1 MCGISGI
8 VNFNGDSVKEEQLR
22 CMMEIIRHRGPN
34 DDGTYIEDNI
44 GLGFV
49 RLSIIDLSSAGHQP
63 KHDGTGRYTLV
74 FNGEIFNYLELR
86 DELTQ
91 QGISFTSNSDSEVL
105 LKSYIHY
112 GEKCLDKFNGMFA
125 FVIYDNVEK
134 TMFGARDRFGVK
146 PFYYHKSEKNFIF
159 ASEIPAILSVY
170 GRKNTANEE
179 VIFDYLAFNRTDQT
193 ENTFF
198 NDIKKLQHGHCF
210 TLKNGELSIRKWY
223 DLKEKV
229 CKTEIKSDV
238 EKYKDLLEDAVRI
251 RLRSDVPVGV
261 CLSGGLDSSTI
272 TSIISKEFGNTDVH
286 TFSAVYG
293 SGIKADESKFINL
306 YQDLLKNMHQTYPSA
321 ETLMSD
327 LNDFVRLH
335 GEPMPSTGPYAQY
348 RVMKLAKENVTV
360 TLDGQGAD
368 EELAGYHYFYGL
380 YFKELLKSLH
390 LFRMFKEMFC
400 YLKLHRSGYGFM
412 TMIYFMLPR
421 GMKRKARVNERGYIS
436 ECFAA
441 QHNRSVIVDE
451 LYNSRSLK
459 ESLVNH
465 FEYKLEHL
473 LKWNDRNSMAFSI
486 ESRTPFLDYRLV
498 EYTLQ
503 TESAA
508 KINNGYTKFIL
519 REAMKNILPE
529 PIRKRRDKIG
539 FGTPED
545 DWFRTPEFQ
554 TLIYGILNSKSCRER
569 GIINCD
575 AALSLYEKH
584 CKKELN
590 ISKDIWKWINLELWY
605 REYICE

>member
-8 VNFNGDSVKEEQLR
+8 VNFDGSPVREEQLR
-22 CMMEIIRHRGPN
+22 CMMDKIKHRGPD
-34 DDGTYIEDNI
+34 DDGVCIEENV

-63 KHDGTGRYTLV
+63 RHDASGRYTMV
-74 FNGEIFNYLELR
+74 FNGEIFNYIELR
-86 DELTQ
+86 EELSQ
-91 QGISFTSNSDSEVL
+91 QGVSFNSNSDSEVL
-105 LKSYIHY
+105 LESYIHY
-112 GEKCLDKFNGMFA
+112 GEKCLDKLNGMFA
-125 FVIYDNVEK
+125 FAIYDNVEK
-134 TMFGARDRFGVK
+134 TLFGARDRFGVK
-146 PFYYHKSEKNFIF
+146 PFYYHQSEKCFIF
-159 ASEIPAILSVY
+159 ASEIPAVLSVY
-170 GRKNTANEE
+170 GQKNKANEDA
-179 VIFDYLAFNRTDQT
+179 IFDYLAYNRTDQT
-193 ENTFF
+193 EDTFF
-198 NDIKKLQHGHCF
+198 CGVKKLQHGHCF
-210 TLKNGELSIRKWY
+210 TLKNGVLSIKRWY

-229 CKTEIKSDV
+229 YNHELRSDTDKFKT
-238 EKYKDLLEDAVRI
+238 LLKDAVRI

-272 TSIISKEFGNTDVH
+272 TSIISKEFGRADVH

-293 SGIKADESKFINL
+293 SDEKADESRFINL
-306 YQDLLKNMHQTYPSA
+306 YRNFLKNMHYTYPSA
-321 ETLMSD
+321 EVLMSD
-327 LNDFVRLH
+327 LHDFVRFH
-335 GEPMPSTGPYAQY
+335 GEPLPSTGPYAQY

-380 YFKELLKSLH
+380 YFKELLKKFK
-390 LFRMFKEMFC
+390 LFRLFKEMIC
-400 YLKLHRSGYGFM
+400 YLKLHHSGYGIV
-412 TMIYFMLPR
+412 TMGYFMLPR
-421 GMKRKARVNERGYIS
+421 GLKKKAIVNERGYIDAS
-436 ECFAA
+436 FSA
-441 QHNRSVIVDE
+441 QHNNSVIVDE
-451 LYNSRSLK
+451 LYSSRSLQ
-459 ESLVNH
+459 EALINH

-508 KINNGYTKFIL
+508 KIKNGYTKFIL

-529 PIRKRRDKIG
+529 PIRKRKDKKG
-539 FGTPED
+539 FSTPED
-545 DWFRTPEFQ
+545 DWFRVPEFQ
-554 TLIYGILNSKSCRER
+554 TLVHNILNSKSCRER
-569 GIINCD
+569 KIIDCD